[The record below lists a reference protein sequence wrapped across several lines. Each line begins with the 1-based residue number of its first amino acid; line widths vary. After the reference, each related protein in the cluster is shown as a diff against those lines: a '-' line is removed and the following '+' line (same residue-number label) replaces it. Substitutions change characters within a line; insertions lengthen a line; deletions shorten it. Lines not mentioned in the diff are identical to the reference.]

1 MKLTK
6 NNIMKPENCNPINV
20 TEKITNDYLYRDDYD
35 IVISSKA
42 LRSVIVIKFFLL
54 KFKLN
59 RFFHDY

>member
-1 MKLTK
+1 
-6 NNIMKPENCNPINV
+6 MKPENCNPINV

-42 LRSVIVIKFFLL
+42 LRSVIVIKFFLF